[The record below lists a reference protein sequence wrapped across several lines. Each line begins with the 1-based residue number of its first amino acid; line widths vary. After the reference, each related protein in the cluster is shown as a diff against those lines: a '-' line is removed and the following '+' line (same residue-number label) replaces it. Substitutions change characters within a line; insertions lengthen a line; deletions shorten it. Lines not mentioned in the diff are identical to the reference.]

1 MKVLTWRA
9 IILCQSCVREM
20 EILCHARDFP
30 EALKNDYNARR
41 FLFKCKYI
49 GSLSRKDFDGSG
61 RRDVEKKA
69 EQRKLLSFSKDFV
82 RSGLYIIYSQFDS

>member
-30 EALKNDYNARR
+30 EALKNGYNAWR

-49 GSLSRKDFDGSG
+49 GSLSRKDFDGSE
-61 RRDVEKKA
+61 RRDVEKKPSK
-69 EQRKLLSFSKDFV
+69 ESCSVFQKILSEV
-82 RSGLYIIYSQFDS
+82 VYT

>member
-30 EALKNDYNARR
+30 EALKNDYNAWR
-41 FLFKCKYI
+41 FLFKCNYI

-61 RRDVEKKA
+61 RRDVEKKPSK
-69 EQRKLLSFSKDFV
+69 ESCSVFQKILSEV
-82 RSGLYIIYSQFDS
+82 VYT